1 MQILYILLGLVV
13 VYMIAAATLQGA
25 NLLPI
30 VLTSTFVFISIWFIL
45 RYFALVTGAYSAP
58 IPELPGEESLF
69 ENARKDL
76 SQENLSLNAKVYQ
89 CEESKKIIEAQRNNY
104 ALQAQGY
111 NYTPQNNIAYANQ
124 LDMGI
129 APTHDYAKDAANFL
143 YNAGNNALAAGQYVG
158 QNALNAAGNVGYAVG
173 NAALDAGNQ
182 VIGDAYGM
190 GKDVAEQYLGIAGK
204 PKGKKGGKHEN
215 IGKGKG
221 GANNMGYKL
230 DGSSAGKT
238 GPKPK
243 PKKPKGPPKK
253 RGPKPKKKPTQQVD
267 LTDDE

>member
-1 MQILYILLGLVV
+1 MQFLYILLGLVV

-25 NLLPI
+25 NLLAI
-30 VLTSTFVFISIWFIL
+30 VLTSTFVFISTWFIL

-69 ENARKDL
+69 ANARKDL
-76 SQENLSLNAKVYQ
+76 SQENLELNAKVYQ
-89 CEESKKIIEAQRNNY
+89 CEESKKVIEAQRNNY

-111 NYTPQNNIAYANQ
+111 NYAPQNNIAYANQ

-129 APTHDYAKDAANFL
+129 APTHDYAKDAANFA
-143 YNAGNNALAAGQYVG
+143 YNAGNNALAAGQYIG
-158 QNALNAAGNVGYAVG
+158 QNAMNVAGNVGYAVG
-173 NAALDAGNQ
+173 NAALGAGNQ
-182 VIGDAYGM
+182 IIGDAYDM
-190 GKDVAEQYLGIAGK
+190 GKDVAGQYLGVAPK
-204 PKGKKGGKHEN
+204 PKGKKGGKHGN

-230 DGSSAGKT
+230 DGSPAGKT

-243 PKKPKGPPKK
+243 AKPPKGPPKK
-253 RGPKPKKKPTQQVD
+253 RGPKPKKKPQQID
-267 LTDDE
+267 ISDDE